1 MLVKMKREKS
11 DGLGYFNLAR
21 GLGMFFIVLGHS
33 VNPLLTE
40 SDSARIFQGAG
51 TVLGGGIMAAFFMIS
66 GFGFFKRSPKKCF
79 SIQKKMLLKPYGIAA
94 CSIVMT
100 KLVLAFLKQRSFR
113 DNGGELIPTYLL
125 GLNAEGG
132 AIIRGI
138 PIESVSIFWF
148 ILALFGAWNFYNAI
162 VQMKSENIQMI
173 LVTGCT
179 AAGYFLTKLSKIWP
193 FCLPMALIAV
203 GYLAAGEWIR
213 KHGLLRK
220 KLSPIQWLTLLLP
233 ILVSSAFGY
242 INIVACEWRLGL
254 LDVLSTF
261 CMGYLLLR
269 IYACVMEK
277 ERRGKI
283 TAVLEEI
290 GLHSIWVVSLHA
302 YEKYIFPWHHLYRI
316 FSDYPALAVL
326 FCFCGRCLVMYFMYR
341 IVRNLKKRWKR
352 KKKRCVI
359 G

>member
-1 MLVKMKREKS
+1 MKTKREKTE
-11 DGLGYFNLAR
+11 GLGYFNLAR
-21 GLGMFFIVLGHS
+21 GLGLFFIVLGHS
-33 VNPLLTE
+33 MYPLLTR
-40 SDSARIFQGAG
+40 SDTVTIFQGAG
-51 TVLGGGIMAAFFMIS
+51 MVLGGGIMAAFFMIS

-79 SIQKKMLLKPYGIAA
+79 AIQKKMLLKPYGITA

-100 KLVLAFLKQRSFR
+100 KLVLAILEQRSFR
-113 DNGGELIPTYLL
+113 ENGGELIPTYLL

-132 AIIRGI
+132 AVIRGI
-138 PIESVSIFWF
+138 PVESVSIFWF
-148 ILALFGAWNFYNAI
+148 ILALFGAWNLYNTIARL
-162 VQMKSENIQMI
+162 KSEKKQMA
-173 LVTGCT
+173 LVIGCT

-203 GYLAAGEWIR
+203 GYLAAGERIR

-220 KLSPIQWLTLLLP
+220 KLSPVQWLILILP

-242 INIVACEWRLGL
+242 INIVACEWRLGP

-269 IYACVMEK
+269 FYAHAMEWG
-277 ERRGKI
+277 RRGKI

-290 GLHSIWVVSLHA
+290 GFHSIWVVSLHA

-326 FCFCGRCLVMYFMYR
+326 FCFCGRCLVMYFLYR
-341 IVRNLKKRWKR
+341 MVRNVTKRQKR

-359 G
+359 E